1 MQPEIPF
8 RLEVVMD
15 DNATIAKA
23 KRDRGTTDKVKG
35 HVKEAVGEA
44 RERVGS
50 AIGDPEMETKG
61 EVQRASGHK
70 DRIKGEVKESV
81 AHAQD
86 KAREGVEKVKAG
98 AEVVADRVK
107 QKLDD

>member
-1 MQPEIPF
+1 
-8 RLEVVMD
+8 MD
-15 DNATIAKA
+15 DNTTVAKA
-23 KRDRGTTDKVKG
+23 KRDRGTTDKIKG
-35 HVKEAVGEA
+35 HVKEAVGSA

-61 EVQRASGHK
+61 ETQRASGHK

-86 KAREGVEKVKAG
+86 KAREGVEKLKAG
-98 AEVVADRVK
+98 AEVAVDRVK
-107 QKLDD
+107 EKLDR